1 MLQFVREIP
10 VLIVIHGAL
19 SQRRGFL
26 FRLQAGFSKPV
37 DPLSGMSANLTKVD
51 QWLSEV
57 QMDLQAQTFYS
68 TSAENF
74 NEALLEIHEATR
86 ADLQG
91 LAQSDG
97 TSLESLHWIEE
108 RGVEVSWQASWGQT
122 YFSTRHFIEDFSS
135 GHFELLKLRLSWS
148 LPPENLTI
156 DLGHQ
161 GFLLLRGLEKQK
173 TFLFIEKLAPQV
185 AQNEFAQKH
194 LHQAEIE
201 FVASRRKL
209 ILEKVDFQSGL

>member
-97 TSLESLHWIEE
+97 TSLESLRWIEE

-122 YFSTRHFIEDFSS
+122 YFITRHFIEDFSS

-148 LPPENLTI
+148 LPPENLAI

-161 GFLLLRGLEKQK
+161 GFLLLRGLETQK
-173 TFLFIEKLAPQV
+173 AVLFIEKLAAQV

-194 LHQAEIE
+194 LLQAEIE
-201 FVASRRKL
+201 FVALRRKL